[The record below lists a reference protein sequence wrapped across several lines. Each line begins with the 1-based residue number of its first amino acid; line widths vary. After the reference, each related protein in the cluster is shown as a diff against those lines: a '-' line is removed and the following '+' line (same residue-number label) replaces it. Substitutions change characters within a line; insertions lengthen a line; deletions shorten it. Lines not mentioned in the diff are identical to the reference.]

1 MVDDVRSGFGYDAH
15 AFGGEGPIVMCGVR
29 IDHPSGVIGTSD
41 ADVATHAVC
50 DALLGAAALG
60 DLGQHFPSIAES
72 SINADSLEM
81 LTTCADLV
89 RSDGYSIGSID
100 VTVIVQDV
108 RVAPHRDRM
117 RQNVADAATI
127 PIERVS
133 VKATTTDH
141 LGWIGRSEGLAAHAV
156 VTISR

>member
-1 MVDDVRSGFGYDAH
+1 MDDVRSGFGYDAH
-15 AFGGEGPIVMCGVR
+15 AFGGDGPVVLCGVR

-60 DLGQHFPSIAES
+60 DLGEHFPSVAES
-72 SINADSLEM
+72 SLDADSLEM

-100 VTVIVQDV
+100 VTIIVQQILV
-108 RVAPHRDRM
+108 SPHRDRM
-117 RQNVADAATI
+117 RENLSTAATI
-127 PIERVS
+127 PVERVS

-141 LGWIGRSEGLAAHAV
+141 LGWIGRGEGLAAHAV